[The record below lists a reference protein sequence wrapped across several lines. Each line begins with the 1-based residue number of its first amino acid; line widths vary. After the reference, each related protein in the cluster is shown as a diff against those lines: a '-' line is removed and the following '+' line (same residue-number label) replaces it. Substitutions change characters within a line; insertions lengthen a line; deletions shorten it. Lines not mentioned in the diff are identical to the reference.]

1 MADSVFSIVMD
12 ANVLMAAAV
21 AFAAGLVGFAS
32 PCVIPLVPGYLSFM
46 TGLSGE
52 DLAHGGVRARS
63 RVLIGSVLFV
73 FGFAIPF
80 VMLGFAAGLVN
91 FLFRDTGARI
101 VMGSIVALLGV
112 LMMLG
117 RLTREVRV
125 SDRAPTSGSLAG
137 APVLGFVFGVGW
149 TPCLGPAAGA
159 ILTMS
164 AGVTQGVSLRGA
176 FLGFVYAL
184 GLGLPFILFGL
195 MFRRLSGALDVLKRN
210 ARTMQ
215 IAGGVMLFGVGLAL
229 ITGLWDRFIFWLR
242 PLIDG
247 FAPPI

>member
-1 MADSVFSIVMD
+1 MADTVFSIVMD
-12 ANVLMAAAV
+12 ANVLVAAGI

-52 DLAHGGVRARS
+52 DLATGGVRARS
-63 RVLIGSVLFV
+63 RVLIGSLLFV
-73 FGFAIPF
+73 VGFAIPF

-91 FLFRDTGARI
+91 FLFRDTAARI
-101 VMGSIVALLGV
+101 VMGAIVAFLGV
-112 LMMLG
+112 LMILG
-117 RLTREVRV
+117 RLMREIRV
-125 SDRAPTSGSLAG
+125 SDRAPTGSIAG

-195 MFRRLSGALDVLKRN
+195 MFRRLSGALEVLKRN
-210 ARTMQ
+210 ARAMQ
-215 IAGGVMLFGVGLAL
+215 IAGGVMLVAVGIAL
-229 ITGLWDRFIFWLR
+229 MTGLWDRFIFWIR

>member
-1 MADSVFSIVMD
+1 MTDTIFGIVMD
-12 ANVLMAAAV
+12 ANVLMAAGV

-32 PCVIPLVPGYLSFM
+32 PCVIPLVPGYLSYM

-52 DLAHGGVRARS
+52 DLAHAGLRARS

-73 FGFAIPF
+73 VGFAVPF

-91 FLFRDTGARI
+91 FLFRSTGARI
-101 VMGSIVALLGV
+101 AMGSIVALLGV
-112 LMMLG
+112 LMIVG
-117 RLTREVRV
+117 RLTREWRV
-125 SDRAPTSGSLAG
+125 SDRAPTGSITG

-164 AGVTQGVSLRGA
+164 AGVTQGVSIRGA

-184 GLGLPFILFGL
+184 GLGLPFVIFGL
-195 MFRRLSGALDVLKRN
+195 MFRRLSGALAVLRRN
-210 ARTMQ
+210 AVTMQ
-215 IAGGVMLFGVGLAL
+215 RIGGGMLVAVGLAL
-229 ITGLWDRFIFWLR
+229 ITGLWDRFIFVLR

>member
-12 ANVLMAAAV
+12 ANVLLAAGI

-52 DLAHGGVRARS
+52 DLVHGGVRARS
-63 RVLIGSVLFV
+63 RVLIGSILFV
-73 FGFAIPF
+73 VGFAVPF

-91 FLFRDTGARI
+91 FLFRSTGARI
-101 VMGSIVALLGV
+101 VMGSIVVLLGV
-112 LMMLG
+112 LMIVG
-117 RLTREVRV
+117 RLTREIRV
-125 SDRAPTSGSLAG
+125 SDRAPTGSLSG
-137 APVLGFVFGVGW
+137 APVLGFVFGGGG

-164 AGVTQGVSLRGA
+164 AGVTQGVSIRGA
-176 FLGFVYAL
+176 FLGFIYAL
-184 GLGLPFILFGL
+184 GLGLPFVIFGL
-195 MFRRLSGALDVLKRN
+195 MFRRLSGTLDLLRRN
-210 ARTMQ
+210 AQMMQ
-215 IAGGVMLFGVGLAL
+215 RIGGGLLVTVGVAL
-229 ITGLWDRFIFWLR
+229 ITGLWDRFIFLLR

>member
-12 ANVLMAAAV
+12 ANVLLAAGI

-52 DLAHGGVRARS
+52 DLVHGGVRARS
-63 RVLIGSVLFV
+63 RVLIGSILFV
-73 FGFAIPF
+73 VGFAVPF

-91 FLFRDTGARI
+91 FLFRSTGARI
-101 VMGSIVALLGV
+101 VMGSIVVLLGV
-112 LMMLG
+112 LMIVG
-117 RLTREVRV
+117 RLTREFRV
-125 SDRAPTSGSLAG
+125 SDRAPTGSLSG

-164 AGVTQGVSLRGA
+164 AGVTQGVSIRGA
-176 FLGFVYAL
+176 FLGFIYAL
-184 GLGLPFILFGL
+184 GLGLPFVIFGL
-195 MFRRLSGALDVLKRN
+195 MFRRLSGTLDLLRRN
-210 ARTMQ
+210 AQMMQ
-215 IAGGVMLFGVGLAL
+215 RIGGGLLVTVGVTL
-229 ITGLWDRFIFWLR
+229 ITGLWDRFIFLLR

>member
-12 ANVLMAAAV
+12 ANVLLAAGI

-52 DLAHGGVRARS
+52 DLVHGGVRARS
-63 RVLIGSVLFV
+63 RVLIGSILFV
-73 FGFAIPF
+73 VGFAVPF

-91 FLFRDTGARI
+91 FLFRSTGARI
-101 VMGSIVALLGV
+101 VMGSIVVLLGV
-112 LMMLG
+112 LMIVG
-117 RLTREVRV
+117 RLTREIRV
-125 SDRAPTSGSLAG
+125 SDRAPTGSLSG

-164 AGVTQGVSLRGA
+164 AGVTQGVSIRGA
-176 FLGFVYAL
+176 FLGFIYAL
-184 GLGLPFILFGL
+184 GLGLPFVIFGL
-195 MFRRLSGALDVLKRN
+195 MFRRLSGTLDLLRRN
-210 ARTMQ
+210 AQMMQ
-215 IAGGVMLFGVGLAL
+215 RIGGGLLVTVGVTL
-229 ITGLWDRFIFWLR
+229 ITGLWDRFIFLLR